1 MTYKKF
7 SIDLAKKAG
16 AIILANFDIGMKKNW
31 KGNGTPVTVT
41 DTKINRMV
49 IAAVKIQ
56 FPTHDVL
63 GEEESSRKNNSKF
76 LWVCDPVDGTIPF
89 SHGIPTCVFS
99 LALVVDG
106 KPVAG
111 VIYDPFF
118 DRMVYAE
125 KGKGAFLNGKKIHVS
140 RHGLKNAVLNWE
152 SPSLMTALVEKFK
165 NCLPVKL
172 NSFIYGGMLV
182 AMGEIVASMYSWNF
196 AHDCASL
203 KIIIEEA
210 GGKATNVFGKDQRY
224 DGKVKGMLVSNGVV
238 HEQLLEIAKNHKS
251 FSSDKSGNGE
261 FKF

>member
-16 AIILANFDIGMKKNW
+16 AVIRANFVIGMKKDW
-31 KGNGTPVTVT
+31 KDNGTPVTVT

-49 IAAVKIQ
+49 IDAVKKY
-56 FPTHDVL
+56 FPEHDVL
-63 GEEESSRKNNSKF
+63 GEEESHRPNNSKF

-106 KPVAG
+106 KPVLG

-125 KGKGAFLNGKKIHVS
+125 LGKGAFLNGKRTHVS
-140 RHGLKNAVLNWE
+140 KHGIKNSVLDWE
-152 SPSLMTALVEKFK
+152 SPSLMTKLVETYK

-172 NSFIYGGMLV
+172 NSYIYGGMLV
-182 AMGEIVASMYSWNF
+182 AMGELVASMYSWHF

-210 GGKATNVFGKDQRY
+210 GGKATDLLGNDQRY

-238 HEQLLEIAKNHKS
+238 HGQLIKITKTHRSLFFGKT
-251 FSSDKSGNGE
+251 GNGE
-261 FKF
+261 FQF